1 MSKKEPK
8 NKNRIRTRV
17 SGKRVEY
24 DASFPAELPYIAYQ
38 HGKLT
43 DKIAACH
50 FGCSQS
56 TIEKWK
62 RKRPEFRK
70 AFDNPLGGLVS
81 KHAKV
86 TFENALSGRIE
97 RNAEGDII
105 KRIAP
110 THNDLKAPVDMGYL
124 DTAKY
129 TRNLKKDELKDERLE
144 MQRYI
149 QRYYDDKLNLSELL
163 TQYHIRA
170 IDPPEHLIK
179 EHSHATTSNTL
190 EIIEEIDT
198 YDQAHAAKILAAKQ
212 EREQLRIQQAI
223 EDGIKNKL
231 AEAREQ
237 GRIEALEQLQ
247 PTPEA
252 LEQLQPT
259 PEALEQLQPTPEA
272 LEQLQPQQD
281 IPWWN
286 K

>member
-1 MSKKEPK
+1 MSKKAPK
-8 NKNRIRTRV
+8 NKNRIRTRIA
-17 SGKRVEY
+17 GKRVEY
-24 DASFPAELPYIAYQ
+24 DPSYPVELPYIAYQ

-86 TFENALSGRIE
+86 TFENAFGGRVE

-105 KRIAP
+105 KRISP
-110 THNDLKAPVDMGYL
+110 TYKDLKAPFEMGYL
-124 DTAKY
+124 DTSKY
-129 TRNLKKDELKDERLE
+129 TRNQQKEELKDERSE
-144 MQRYI
+144 MQKFI
-149 QRYYDDKLNLSELL
+149 HRYYEDKLNLSELL

-179 EHSHATTSNTL
+179 EHSHATTTNTL
-190 EIIEEIDT
+190 EIIEEVDT
-198 YDQAHAAKILAAKQ
+198 YDQAHAARILAAKQ
-212 EREQLRIQQAI
+212 ERERLRIEKAI
-223 EDGIKNKL
+223 EDGIRNKL
-231 AEAREQ
+231 EEAKEQ

-247 PTPEA
+247 PEALEPLQPEALEPLQPEALEPLQPEA
-252 LEQLQPT
+252 LEQ
-259 PEALEQLQPTPEA
+259 EKDVA
-272 LEQLQPQQD
+272 
-281 IPWWN
+281 WWN